1 MSVITKL
8 IFLTFK
14 CLELCIGFTA
24 SYEFRGAHFHFVVC
38 LFYLLWSW
46 EFYKKKRKIQFDL
59 KMTMTEEKKSHL
71 LIAWSAISRLA
82 VNNHHKISLECTT
95 KGNTKFSG
103 NSLYFI
109 RNVKTEVQYFV
120 CFTHCESMNRIIMP
134 WLPN

>member
-8 IFLTFK
+8 ISLTFK

-24 SYEFRGAHFHFVVC
+24 SYEFRGAHFHFVVHMPV
-38 LFYLLWSW
+38 LPFMVMRILY
-46 EFYKKKRKIQFDL
+46 KKRKIQFDL

-103 NSLYFI
+103 IFLSLMYKRSNI
-109 RNVKTEVQYFV
+109 LSLLVK
-120 CFTHCESMNRIIMP
+120 I
-134 WLPN
+134 LKK